1 MSVVLVIFLLF
12 LQLRISFQFYK
23 KELKTHG
30 KEEIREGGGTYS
42 LFPQ

>member
-1 MSVVLVIFLLF
+1 MSVVPVIFLLF

-30 KEEIREGGGTYS
+30 KEEIR
-42 LFPQ
+42 

>member
-23 KELKTHG
+23 KELKTHLRFAA
-30 KEEIREGGGTYS
+30 EDYR
-42 LFPQ
+42 

>member
-23 KELKTHG
+23 KELKNVIFT
-30 KEEIREGGGTYS
+30 III
-42 LFPQ
+42 L